1 MKPIAGWESKLL
13 RVQPPAATVS
23 AFEAACRTLQAAE
36 DKAAKA
42 MQAQSPVGSWLTYK
56 AGYRRISAKVVS
68 HCYGL
73 RLKVRGMSGKEYPIN
88 ASRLL

>member
-1 MKPIAGWESKLL
+1 MKCCGRGYEAHCWLGEQA
-13 RVQPPAATVS
+13 VTGPAAYR
-23 AFEAACRTLQAAE
+23 ALQAAE

-42 MQAQSPVGSWLTYK
+42 MQAQYPVGSWLTYK

>member
-1 MKPIAGWESKLL
+1 MKPTAGWESKLL

-23 AFEAACRTLQAAE
+23 AFEAAYRALQAAE

-42 MQAQSPVGSWLTYK
+42 MQAQYPV
-56 AGYRRISAKVVS
+56 GYRRISAKVVS